1 MPCTTYE
8 CVSACFSG
16 NRDLSTSNLPMIGLS
31 FRRRSGVITLD
42 ELVDRKTTLGL
53 PDTSRWNIW
62 YLSDECDNE
71 DTSYALGILMFRSKR
86 MHCEWIRLVFDSL
99 LSNRLLPLLPNPFD
113 VFPTG
118 LRSLNT

>member
-1 MPCTTYE
+1 
-8 CVSACFSG
+8 
-16 NRDLSTSNLPMIGLS
+16 MIGLS

-62 YLSDECDNE
+62 YLPDECDNE